1 MIMGIKLSDYINDE
15 NKKLT
20 PEEVRQFLI
29 DYGFDEA
36 LEKFDEKLESNED
49 YIEHHIPHFTNMN
62 ITDNTEEPMKFI
74 KRIAKED
81 E

>member
-29 DYGFDEA
+29 DYGFDEEIKEVYRKA
-36 LEKFDEKLESNED
+36 KFLDEVIKKVKTEFVSED
-49 YIEHHIPHFTNMN
+49 LADAI
-62 ITDNTEEPMKFI
+62 
-74 KRIAKED
+74 RILVNDYEYDKED

>member
-1 MIMGIKLSDYINDE
+1 MGIKLSDYINDE

-29 DYGFDEA
+29 AYGFDEE
-36 LEKFDEKLESNED
+36 LEKFDEKLKSKD
-49 YIEHHIPHFTNMN
+49 L
-62 ITDNTEEPMKFI
+62 
-74 KRIAKED
+74 ED